1 MFGQSLRKYFF
12 GQVMSAI
19 LAVTGLINGWLV
31 EKKNLNIPAVQSA
44 YTYTLILIG
53 SLFYLLVE
61 RRIKKSKSV
70 SKVST
75 LDLLK
80 THKNILLGSVLF
92 DVAANWLVVKAFS
105 ELKLPEV
112 MIFSGLSTPVAIFI
126 AWIWNTPTPKY
137 NQIQM
142 TGVISALLSII
153 FYFYMTVNVNG
164 EKFTNSISGVMFAVS
179 SAVAY
184 AASNNF
190 QERVAQVL
198 RPIEFLLALG
208 CLGSL
213 ISWIFVFVNFGEVE
227 TIFQFHFFFDYQ
239 IWLLITI
246 YALILS
252 SFYFLIPVY
261 MSRHSA
267 VSFNFSLLT
276 ANFLGI
282 LGSWFLLQAEYSKW
296 LYVSVILINL
306 GLLTYYIGESK
317 GSKSLNS
324 TTPLSVCES

>member
-1 MFGQSLRKYFF
+1 
-12 GQVMSAI
+12 MSVI

-31 EKKNLNIPAVQSA
+31 EKKNLSIPAVQSA

-53 SLFYLLVE
+53 SLIYLLVE
-61 RRIKKSKSV
+61 RRIKKSESV

-80 THKNILLGSVLF
+80 THKNILLGSVFF

-112 MIFSGLSTPVAIFI
+112 IIFSGLSTPVAIFI

-137 NQIQM
+137 NQIQL
-142 TGVISALLSII
+142 TGVVFALVSII
-153 FYFYMTVNVNG
+153 FYFYMTVNE
-164 EKFTNSISGVMFAVS
+164 EKFTNSVSGVVFAVS

-190 QERVAQVL
+190 QERVAKVL
-198 RPIEFLLALG
+198 SPIEFLLALG

-213 ISWIFVFVNFGEVE
+213 MSWIFVIVNFEEVE
-227 TIFQFHFFFDYQ
+227 TIFQFHFFDYQ
-239 IWLLITI
+239 IWFLITL

-282 LGSWFLLQAEYSKW
+282 FGSWFLLQAEYSKW
-296 LYVSVILINL
+296 LYISVILINL

-317 GSKSLNS
+317 GLNS
-324 TTPLSVCES
+324 STPLSICKS